1 MPCAASR
8 TGGGTSTAVAMPA
21 EGDPSA
27 VPVLRANVDRGYG
40 ALDPADLQP
49 HPADLQPH
57 PADLQPH
64 PADLQPHPRPRPTA
78 SRRPSSSFLVHGGTP
93 CVDQQDL
100 HALLGGFLAELN
112 CRLDRID
119 SYGQLKLDTGVECAY
134 STLLA
139 VRESC
144 SKISDGALEV
154 GRRQAAVFV
163 ETLESRY
170 QHALESKETLAD
182 KVVEGILLI
191 EDWVTDLESRAY
203 AFRDA
208 GLETVNQ
215 ELVRARSFD
224 PRELLQ
230 HAVDAGLDKAHR
242 ARQSLELK
250 IDFAVDR
257 ALARANEHGLIRY
270 EDLPAPWQANEHI
283 LTGYRFYD
291 GHWACIRSICGIH
304 NESTNIWTHLLGF
317 LVIVGLAFYF
327 YPQHINFRAST
338 TTDVA
343 IAAIFFFAACKC
355 LLCSC
360 IMHTMNG
367 ISHQTLLERYA
378 CIDYTGI
385 SLLVGA
391 SIMTF
396 EYTAFYCEPR
406 ARCAYMA
413 LTSALSLGGVY
424 LPWNPTFNRNDLAWL
439 RVTFFVVLALT
450 SLLPFF
456 HLFALHGLEYT
467 ATFYY
472 PAVPSMLIYF
482 VGAVIYA
489 ARVPERWLPGKF
501 DYLGAS
507 HNIWHVA
514 VLCGIVAHYFAMQEM
529 FRQAHLRS
537 SAECPALPAFA

>member
-1 MPCAASR
+1 MPRAASR
-8 TGGGTSTAVAMPA
+8 NRGGTSTAVAMAA
-21 EGDPSA
+21 EGDA
-27 VPVLRANVDRGYG
+27 APVLRANRAYG
-40 ALDPADLQP
+40 TFDAGELQP
-49 HPADLQPH
+49 P
-57 PADLQPH
+57 
-64 PADLQPHPRPRPTA
+64 PRP
-78 SRRPSSSFLVHGGTP
+78 SRRPSSSFLIHGGTP
-93 CVDQQDL
+93 CVDSDNF

-119 SYGQLKLDTGVECAY
+119 SYGQLKLDTGVEYAY

-144 SKISDGALEV
+144 SKISDGAIEV

-163 ETLESRY
+163 ETLEGRY
-170 QHALESKETLAD
+170 QHALESKETLAE
-182 KVVEGILLI
+182 KVVAGILLI
-191 EDWVTDLESRAY
+191 EDWVTDLEGRAY
-203 AFRDA
+203 SFRDA
-208 GLETVNQ
+208 GIDTVNQ
-215 ELVRARSFD
+215 ELGWARGI
-224 PRELLQ
+224 
-230 HAVDAGLDKAHR
+230 VDAGLHKAHR
-242 ARQSLELK
+242 ARQSIELK
-250 IDFAVDR
+250 IDYAVDR
-257 ALARANEHGLIRY
+257 ALARAKEHGLIRY
-270 EDLPAPWQANEHI
+270 EDLPEPWQANEHI

-304 NESTNIWTHLLGF
+304 NESTNIWTHLVGF
-317 LVIVGLAFYF
+317 MVMLGLAFIF
-327 YPQHINFRAST
+327 YPQHINFHAST
-338 TTDVA
+338 TTDIV

-406 ARCAYMA
+406 SRWAYMTLTA
-413 LTSALSLGGVY
+413 LLSLGGVY

-439 RVTFFVVLALT
+439 RVSFYVLLALT

-456 HLFALHGLEYT
+456 QLISLHGFEYT
-467 ATFYY
+467 ASFYM

-482 VGAVIYA
+482 FGAIIYA
-489 ARVPERWLPGKF
+489 ARVPERWLPGRF

-529 FRQAHLRS
+529 FSQAHYRS
-537 SAECPALPAFA
+537 QAQCPGLPDFS